1 MSIELSKDK
10 SFKNSLLKANLDNR
24 TLGLVNSGANISSI
38 KKSLIL
44 NMDSNNIVEYRKLI
58 YKAEEEEENRA
69 ERKEKRKITDRQFET
84 ILRLTAELE
93 QIPESEVD
101 RTKITGLSKVARE
114 KIKDLRAE
122 LKTRKTIGVD
132 ESDDETILEEE
143 SDLQGGTFSG
153 TKTRRQ
159 KELASAKESDLLKEK
174 TEKNKAREKL
184 LRAQNWLTELNSLVE
199 KLKRRVMV

>member
-58 YKAEEEEENRA
+58 YKSEEEENRA

-132 ESDDETILEEE
+132 ESDDETLLEEE

-159 KELASAKESDLLKEK
+159 KELASA
-174 TEKNKAREKL
+174 
-184 LRAQNWLTELNSLVE
+184 
-199 KLKRRVMV
+199 